1 MSNIDNFTSLG
12 RANPSYEPEGTIYDS
27 TQRAN
32 SNGGLRTPVDTILKT
47 SQSAEQL
54 AVATNNVKEF
64 MNKSFEGAYLVE
76 DRQVCIICEC
86 KFLLV
91 YSYAALSL

>member
-12 RANPSYEPEGTIYDS
+12 VTNPTYEAGKTIYDS
-27 TQRAN
+27 TQRA
-32 SNGGLRTPVDTILKT
+32 SSKGGLRTPVDTILKT

-54 AVATNNVKEF
+54 AAATNDVKEF

-76 DRQVCIICEC
+76 ERQVCIICIC
-86 KFLLV
+86 RFLFI
-91 YSYAALSL
+91 YFYAALSL

>member
-12 RANPSYEPEGTIYDS
+12 IANPTYKAEETIYDS
-27 TQRAN
+27 TQRA
-32 SNGGLRTPVDTILKT
+32 SSKGSLRTPVDTILKT
-47 SQSAEQL
+47 PQSAEHL
-54 AVATNNVKEF
+54 AAATNDVKEF

-86 KFLLV
+86 KFLFV
-91 YSYAALSL
+91 YFYAALSL